1 MLTHPSPG
9 HPGAITVPSLP
20 LEEPVMVFTV
30 ALAAFLIGP
39 LVMRRLGQPGI
50 VGVVL
55 LGAILGPGGANVVAH
70 GDAIV
75 LLGNVGL
82 IYLLFTVGLELDL
95 RRFLEDPQSAALFG
109 LVSFGLPFVA
119 GTAIVVVF
127 LGLDPLAGAL
137 LAAVF
142 ASHTLLAYPVV
153 NRYGITKNRAVT
165 AVFGGILFTDTLAL
179 LVLALVRT
187 AVEQGG
193 LSPLVALS
201 KIVTLVVLIGGIWLV
216 VPPIARWFFRN
227 FSEESYFEFLFVA
240 LVFFAAASL
249 AELLEIA
256 AILGAFVG
264 GLALNRLVPEAGTLM
279 RRIEF
284 VGNALFIPFFLLHVG
299 MLVDFSVVLS
309 GTRTL
314 AVAAIIIGAMIGL
327 KWLAAWLVSRVQ
339 GYTPEE
345 RGVIFG
351 LSIGQAAAALAITLI
366 GYDAGLFGA
375 AILNAV
381 VLMLLV
387 TAVLSPWAT
396 ERAGN
401 RLALA
406 RAVDSDADVE
416 VASRLLLPVTHAGE
430 RQRELLEFG
439 FLLRESSSPD
449 PIHLLTVVSPD
460 ASPDDVDDVQAEL
473 DELAGAA
480 NGAEVPVDTAVRI
493 NHNPASGIANA
504 ALETRA
510 DLVLIGWSP
519 SASPARSFSR
529 WMFGNVIDRVL
540 QGTDLPVHVAKL
552 DAPINTTEE
561 LFVVLPRGID
571 HHEGFFES
579 VYHVK
584 KLADE
589 LGVSPTVL
597 AVGGRAQQYERL
609 FDLVEPELSGTFE
622 TVDSWAALRRTLA
635 DESGRNDLVA
645 AVSARRG
652 DVGWHEQLERIPR
665 ELAAL
670 PPRSFVL
677 LHPRTGDPDY
687 DRRFLRLE

>member
-1 MLTHPSPG
+1 
-9 HPGAITVPSLP
+9 
-20 LEEPVMVFTV
+20 MVFTV
-30 ALAAFLIGP
+30 ALATFLFGP

-50 VGVVL
+50 VGIVL
-55 LGAILGPGGANVVAH
+55 AGAILGPGGTNLVAH
-70 GDAIV
+70 SDAIV

-95 RRFLEDPQSAALFG
+95 RRFLEDPRSAALFG
-109 LVSFGLPFVA
+109 LVSFGLPFIA
-119 GTAIVVVF
+119 GSALVIVV
-127 LGLDPLAGAL
+127 LGLDVLAGLL

-153 NRYGITKNRAVT
+153 NQYGITKNRAVT

-179 LVLALVRT
+179 LVLALVRA
-187 AVEQGG
+187 AVEQGE
-193 LSPLVALS
+193 LSLLVALS
-201 KIVTLVVLIGGIWLV
+201 KVLTLVVLIGGIWLV
-216 VPPIARWFFRN
+216 VPPIARWFFQN

-240 LVFFAAASL
+240 LVFFAAASI
-249 AELLEIA
+249 AELLEVA

-299 MLVDFSVVLS
+299 MFVDFSVLFS

-314 AVAAIIIGAMIGL
+314 FVAAVIIGVMVAL
-327 KWLAAWLVSRVQ
+327 KWVAAWLVSRVQ
-339 GYTPEE
+339 GYTSEE

-366 GYDAGLFGA
+366 GYDAGLFDA

-387 TAVLSPWAT
+387 TAILSPWAT
-396 ERAGN
+396 KRAGN

-406 RAVDSDADVE
+406 SEIDPEGDFDI
-416 VASRLLLPVTHAGE
+416 ASRILLPVTHVGE
-430 RQRELLEFG
+430 RQRQLLEFA
-439 FLLRESSSPD
+439 FLLRESSASD
-449 PIHLLTVVSPD
+449 PIHLLTVVSPGEED
-460 ASPDDVDDVQAEL
+460 TDDVVEDVQADL
-473 DELAGAA
+473 DELAGMGS
-480 NGAEVPVDTAVRI
+480 GAEIPVDTEVRV
-493 NHNPASGIANA
+493 NHNPASGIVNG

-519 SASPARSFSR
+519 SQSISR

-540 QGTDLPVHVAKL
+540 QGTELPVHVAQL
-552 DAPINTTEE
+552 DTPINTTEE
-561 LFVVLPRGID
+561 LFVVLPQGID

-584 KLADE
+584 KLASD

-597 AVGGRAQQYERL
+597 AVGGRGRQYERL
-609 FDLVEPELSGTFE
+609 FDFVEPELSGTFE
-622 TVDSWAALRRTLA
+622 TVGSWDELRRTLA
-635 DESGRNDLVA
+635 AQAGSNDLVTV
-645 AVSARRG
+645 VSARRG
-652 DVGWHEQLERIPR
+652 DVGWHEELAGFPR
-665 ELAAL
+665 ELTEL

-677 LHPRTGDPDY
+677 LHPRTGDPEY
-687 DRRFLRLE
+687 DRRFLRFE